1 MYNTLNLSLSQANQS
16 NASGAISPL
25 TSGSAT
31 LMAIGASVGIN
42 ELIDG
47 SYLTILPNPAN
58 ESLTLTLSKGEGIE
72 LNSMVTIEI
81 ANAFGQVVFSSTLK
95 NNKEVFNITHLSNGV
110 YFVKVLSINKQIGFK
125 KIVVQR

>member
-1 MYNTLNLSLSQANQS
+1 MYNTLELSLSQANQS
-16 NASGAISPL
+16 NARGVISPL
-25 TSGSAT
+25 TSGSVT

-47 SYLTILPNPAN
+47 NYLTILPNPAN
-58 ESLTLTLSKGEGIE
+58 ESLTLALSKGEGIE
-72 LNSMVTIEI
+72 PNAMVTIEMT
-81 ANAFGQVVFSSTLK
+81 NAFGQVVLSSTLK

-110 YFVKVLSINKQIGFK
+110 YFVKVWSINKQIGFK